1 MTTVRLFAA
10 LKAAADDAASIEVAA
25 TTPVALTAELVERF
39 GPVMARRLSVA
50 TLFVDG
56 STVPLDD
63 ERDLTGADEV
73 VLVPPF
79 SGGA

>member
-10 LKAAADDAASIEVAA
+10 LKAAADDAASVELAA
-25 TTPVALTAELVERF
+25 TTPAGLVAELTERF
-39 GPVMARRLSVA
+39 GPVMGRRLTVA
-50 TLFVDG
+50 SLFVDG

-63 ERDLTGADEV
+63 QRDLTGADEV